1 MPGNFNG
8 DDTIISISQEQIEIL
23 KTKYFFELMTIG
35 ALLLM
40 GEKKI
45 ADDLAFEIMKKE
57 GLL

>member
-8 DDTIISISQEQIEIL
+8 DDAIISISQEQIGIL

-45 ADDLAFEIMKKE
+45 ADDLAFKIMKKE